1 MKIRINKLI
10 SDAGLGSRREV
21 DEFIRR
27 GRVTING
34 KRASLGDMVGTED
47 VVLFDG
53 LDLPTKDLILE
64 HLALEKV
71 LKHEKSK
78 QDKPRTRDKATER
91 AESQRLQH
99 ASKSAALRKTSKN
112 NPVNKY
118 KAKVLAGEIQEQEA
132 LVPQRSTRRQGTRG
146 AKRNERV
153 RKD

>member
-34 KRASLGDMVGTED
+34 KRANLGDMVGTED

-118 KAKVLAGEIQEQEA
+118 RAKVLAGEIQEQES
-132 LVPQRSTRRQGTRG
+132 LVPQRSTRRLGTRG